1 VAAAGGI
8 EKTHGGQIS
17 PQIEVDA
24 LCRGAAVLSREE
36 NRIAARA
43 LLWAAVAI
51 DPQNFVAHRR
61 LAAALLNAEDV
72 DGAAEEYA
80 RFIELLLKEHD
91 VRRAAGELA
100 YARSFLGEMAQL
112 NSAAAYL
119 VPLGDI
125 AKVLESPAPTPLSPP
140 LALADYAASRAPHRD
155 LNNWGRSTTP
165 TATETAARGLRRY
178 WRPWSKQLSAEIG
191 VGEYI
196 LLVSLGI
203 AAGIAVF
210 AISGIR

>member
-1 VAAAGGI
+1 VAAAGGF

-17 PQIEVDA
+17 PEVEVDA

-51 DPQNFVAHRR
+51 DPQSFVAHRR

-72 DGAAEEYA
+72 DGAADEYA

-100 YARSFLGEMAQL
+100 YARAFLGEMPQL
-112 NSAAAYL
+112 SSAASYQ
-119 VPLGDI
+119 VPLGDV
-125 AKVLESPAPTPLSPP
+125 ASALESSAPARLSPP
-140 LALADYAASRAPHRD
+140 VALAEYAAARAPIRALD
-155 LNNWGRSTTP
+155 NRVRSTTP
-165 TATETAARGLRRY
+165 ATETTARGLQHY
-178 WRPWSKQLSAEIG
+178 WRPWSRQLSSEIG
-191 VGEYI
+191 IGEYI
-196 LLVSLGI
+196 LLVALGI
-203 AAGIAVF
+203 AAGITVF

>member
-1 VAAAGGI
+1 
-8 EKTHGGQIS
+8 
-17 PQIEVDA
+17 
-24 LCRGAAVLSREE
+24 VLSREE

-72 DGAAEEYA
+72 DGAADEYA

-100 YARSFLGEMAQL
+100 YARSFLGEMPQL
-112 NSAAAYL
+112 SSAASHL

-125 AKVLESPAPTPLSPP
+125 ANALGSPPPARSAAP
-140 LALADYAASRAPHRD
+140 LALADYAASRAPFRALD
-155 LNNWGRSTTP
+155 NRGRPAPRTVPET
-165 TATETAARGLRRY
+165 TAAHGRWRS
-178 WRPWSKQLSAEIG
+178 WRPWPKDRSAAIG
-191 VGEYI
+191 IGEYI

-210 AISGIR
+210 AVIGIR